1 MDRKKAELILQLDK
15 HEDVHEAYESLLFQV
30 KTSMLNQGIIP
41 KVLRK
46 RQERLSTLH
55 DAYSFLE
62 KTESIVFE
70 PLELSVEGD
79 DWETLFLSYEKNKSK
94 FKREIALGTDAIAL
108 VHAIDGLI
116 LNQKLWSEYFSFDYN
131 KITLPILGKEMD
143 SMELLGLFRSHKNT
157 ELMSLPDKILEEL
170 GRILKNLEAE
180 KA

>member
-15 HEDVHEAYESLLFQV
+15 HENAHEAYESLLFQL

-46 RQERLSTLH
+46 RQERLSKLH

-70 PLELSVEGD
+70 PLELSVKGD

-94 FKREIALGTDAIAL
+94 FKREIALGTDANAL

-116 LNQKLWSEYFSFDYN
+116 LNQKLWSNYFTFDYN

-143 SMELLGLFRSHKNT
+143 SMELLGLFRSHKHT
-157 ELMSLPDKILEEL
+157 ELVSLPVSILEEL

>member
-1 MDRKKAELILQLDK
+1 MDRKKAELILQLDR
-15 HEDVHEAYESLLFQV
+15 HEDAHDAYEALLFQL

-41 KVLRK
+41 KILRK

-62 KTESIVFE
+62 ETESAVFE
-70 PLELSVEGD
+70 PIELSVNGD

-94 FKREIALGTDAIAL
+94 FKREIALGTNAIAL
-108 VHAIDGLI
+108 VRAIDGLI
-116 LNQKLWSEYFSFDYN
+116 LNQKLWSDYFTFDYN

-157 ELMSLPDKILEEL
+157 ELMSLPNKILEEL

-180 KA
+180 KD